1 MITPPY
7 AFGRYGSDANSARIV
22 EQRRQLDDLS
32 RQLSTERV
40 SETYSGLGSGT
51 GRSLDLR
58 ARLSAIDSYQTA
70 IKDVKL
76 RVDLMDK
83 SLAQIGDNARKQ
95 SSELLSGFEALT
107 NGQTL
112 AQASASSRLSEALDM
127 LNQSVGGRYLFAG
140 RATDAAPVASF
151 AEVMDGGNGRAGL
164 KSLIA
169 ERIAADQGSPVTGRI
184 VLPAPA
190 TGATAVAMAQE
201 AGSGP
206 FGLKFANVTGALGG
220 ATILR
225 PPATPGALSVDFNT
239 GALPADGEALS
250 IRFNL
255 PDGTTTELNMTA
267 RTTLGPTS
275 SPTDFPIGA
284 TAAETATNFFNVLQS
299 AVAKIAGTSLPAASS
314 IAAAQNF
321 FAASPSNPPLRVSG
335 SPASALVA
343 GTPANTVIWYS
354 GDDQQADP
362 RGTALARIDEASVIK
377 VGAQANETAIGKVLA
392 NLGAMAGQTLSATDP
407 LTKQR
412 YAELS
417 DRVKSNLGSGTSSP
431 TIESIRME
439 LGMSVSQAMRAD
451 QRHKSIK
458 ATFEQSLAGIEMVS
472 KEEVA
477 ARFLSVQNAL
487 QASYQITATMAKL
500 KLSDYI

>member
-1 MITPPY
+1 
-7 AFGRYGSDANSARIV
+7 
-22 EQRRQLDDLS
+22 
-32 RQLSTERV
+32 
-40 SETYSGLGSGT
+40 
-51 GRSLDLR
+51 
-58 ARLSAIDSYQTA
+58 
-70 IKDVKL
+70 
-76 RVDLMDK
+76 MDK
-83 SLAQIGDNARKQ
+83 SLAQIGDGARKQ
-95 SSELLSGFEALT
+95 SSELLGAFEALT

-112 AQASASSRLSEALDM
+112 AQASASSRLNEALDM
-127 LNQSVGGRYLFAG
+127 LNQNVGGRYLFAG
-140 RATDAAPVASF
+140 RATDAAPVVSF

-169 ERIAADQGSPVTGRI
+169 ERIAVDQGSPVTGRI
-184 VLPAPA
+184 TLPAPA
-190 TGATAVAMAQE
+190 SGATAVAMAQE

-206 FGLKFANVTGALGG
+206 FGLKFASVTGSLGG

-225 PPATPGALSVDFNT
+225 PPTTPGALSVDFNG
-239 GALPADGEALS
+239 GALPADGEALG
-250 IRFNL
+250 IRLTL
-255 PDGTTTELNMTA
+255 PDGTTTDIAMTA

-275 SPTDFPIGA
+275 GPTDFQTGA

-321 FAASPSNPPLRVSG
+321 FAASPSNPPQRVSG

-343 GTPANTVIWYS
+343 GTAANTVIWYT
-354 GDDQQADP
+354 GDQQADP

-392 NLGAMAGQTLSATDP
+392 NLGALAGQTLSATDP

-417 DRVKSNLGSGTSSP
+417 DRVKSNLGSGSASP
-431 TIESIRME
+431 TIDSIRME
-439 LGMSVSQAMRAD
+439 LGMSVSQANRAD
-451 QRHKSIK
+451 QRHKTIK
-458 ATFEQSLAGIEMVS
+458 ATFELSLSGIESIS

-477 ARFLSVQNAL
+477 AQFLSVQNAL
-487 QASYQITATMAKL
+487 QASYQITASMAKL